1 MRPRPTVLFVVALQV
16 ALPVAMLVDR
26 WTDEGSRPVSERPA
40 SWQMYS
46 AVPLPTYVGTD
57 ATGRVR
63 PLDVDALPAVVRAVG
78 TGRTV
83 PDQLCRRQPDIVVVR
98 RDGGRQPGVFR
109 C

>member
-1 MRPRPTVLFVVALQV
+1 VRPRPTVLFVVALQV
-16 ALPVAMLVDR
+16 ALPVAMLADR
-26 WTDEGSRPVSERPA
+26 WLDEGSRPVSERPA

-46 AVPLPTYVGTD
+46 AVPPHTYVGTD

-63 PLDVDALPAVVRAVG
+63 PLDVDGLPAVVRAVG

-83 PDQLCRRQPDIVVVR
+83 PDQLCRRQEDIVVVR
-98 RDGGRQPGVFR
+98 REGGRQPGVFR

>member
-16 ALPVAMLVDR
+16 GLPVAMLVDR
-26 WTDEGSRPVSERPA
+26 WSDEGSRPFSERPA

-46 AVPLPTYVGTD
+46 AVPSPTYVGVD

-63 PLDVDALPAVVRAVG
+63 PLDVDELPALVRAVG

-83 PDQLCRRQPDIVVVR
+83 PDQLCRRQTDIVVVR
-98 RDGGRQPGVFR
+98 REGGRQPGAFE